1 MTTMAKTISVKD
13 TAFGQDMLEVLAER
27 QLEKAAYHGLAI
39 SPSIVTLKE
48 YLVKKLSH
56 GKWKMDPGL
65 CQPELRGLYPVYFDS
80 VRILL
85 AECVAEFFQTG
96 KIYMAVLDP
105 YRMEY
110 VEHEIRQMVLRP
122 EDVTTLSRALHKA
135 QNPDHDLIARWKDP
149 ADRGRWMEHIRAL
162 YQTIS
167 QLHIK
172 YKFPAPLLFVM
183 GLLFCPILGGTDD
196 GRTIY

>member
-1 MTTMAKTISVKD
+1 MTTMAKAISVKD

-27 QLEKAAYHGLAI
+27 QLERIGYRELDIAH
-39 SPSIVTLKE
+39 SILTLKD

-56 GKWKMDPGL
+56 GNWRVDPSL
-65 CQPELRGLYPVYFDS
+65 CQPELRYLYPIYFDS

-110 VEHEIRQMVLRP
+110 LEHEIRQMVLRP
-122 EDVTTLSRALHKA
+122 EDVTTL
-135 QNPDHDLIARWKDP
+135 
-149 ADRGRWMEHIRAL
+149 
-162 YQTIS
+162 
-167 QLHIK
+167 
-172 YKFPAPLLFVM
+172 
-183 GLLFCPILGGTDD
+183 
-196 GRTIY
+196 

>member
-1 MTTMAKTISVKD
+1 MTTRAKTVSVKE
-13 TAFGQDMLEVLAER
+13 TAFGQDILEVLAER

-39 SPSIVTLKE
+39 FLSIVTLKE
-48 YLVKKLSH
+48 HLVKKLSH
-56 GKWKMDPGL
+56 GKWKIDPGL
-65 CQPELRGLYPVYFDS
+65 CQPELRCLYPVYFDS

-110 VEHEIRQMVLRP
+110 VEHEIRQMVLKP

-149 ADRGRWMEHIRAL
+149 ADRARWMEHFQTL

-167 QLHIK
+167 QLQ
-172 YKFPAPLLFVM
+172 
-183 GLLFCPILGGTDD
+183 
-196 GRTIY
+196 

>member
-27 QLEKAAYHGLAI
+27 QLERIGYRELDIAH
-39 SPSIVTLKE
+39 SILTLKD

-56 GKWKMDPGL
+56 GNWRVDPSL
-65 CQPELRGLYPVYFDS
+65 CQPELRYLYPIYFDS

-110 VEHEIRQMVLRP
+110 VEHEIRRLVLTPGDTATLLRVLRK
-122 EDVTTLSRALHKA
+122 VH
-135 QNPDHDLIARWKDP
+135 NPDHDLIARWKDP

-167 QLHIK
+167 QLQ
-172 YKFPAPLLFVM
+172 
-183 GLLFCPILGGTDD
+183 
-196 GRTIY
+196 

>member
-1 MTTMAKTISVKD
+1 MTTRAKTVSVKE

-27 QLEKAAYHGLAI
+27 QLERIGYRELDIAH
-39 SPSIVTLKE
+39 SIQTLKA

-56 GKWKMDPGL
+56 GKWKIDPGL
-65 CQPELRGLYPVYFDS
+65 CQPELRYLYPTYFDS
-80 VRILL
+80 VRVLL

-96 KIYMAVLDP
+96 KVYMAVLVP

-110 VEHEIRQMVLRP
+110 VEHEIRQIVLRP

-149 ADRGRWMEHIRAL
+149 ADRGRGMEPFQTL

-167 QLHIK
+167 QLQ
-172 YKFPAPLLFVM
+172 
-183 GLLFCPILGGTDD
+183 
-196 GRTIY
+196 

>member
-27 QLEKAAYHGLAI
+27 QLERIGYRELDIAH
-39 SPSIVTLKE
+39 SILTLKD

-56 GKWKMDPGL
+56 GNWRVDPSL
-65 CQPELRGLYPVYFDS
+65 CQPELRYLYPVYFDS

-110 VEHEIRQMVLRP
+110 VEHEIRQMV
-122 EDVTTLSRALHKA
+122 
-135 QNPDHDLIARWKDP
+135 
-149 ADRGRWMEHIRAL
+149 
-162 YQTIS
+162 
-167 QLHIK
+167 
-172 YKFPAPLLFVM
+172 
-183 GLLFCPILGGTDD
+183 
-196 GRTIY
+196 

>member
-1 MTTMAKTISVKD
+1 MTTRAKTVSVKE
-13 TAFGQDMLEVLAER
+13 TAFGQDILEVLAER

-39 SPSIVTLKE
+39 FLSIVTLKE
-48 YLVKKLSH
+48 HLVKKLSH
-56 GKWKMDPGL
+56 GKWKIDPGL
-65 CQPELRGLYPVYFDS
+65 CQPELRCLYPVYFDS

-122 EDVTTLSRALHKA
+122 EDVTILSRTLHKA
-135 QNPDHDLIARWKDP
+135 QNPDHDLIARWKEP

-167 QLHIK
+167 QLQ
-172 YKFPAPLLFVM
+172 
-183 GLLFCPILGGTDD
+183 
-196 GRTIY
+196 

>member
-1 MTTMAKTISVKD
+1 MTAMARIIRVKG

-27 QLEKAAYHGLAI
+27 QLEKAEFRELDI
-39 SPSIVTLKE
+39 SHSIVTLKE

-56 GKWKMDPGL
+56 GNWSVDPGL
-65 CQPELRGLYPVYFDS
+65 CQPELRYLYPVYFDS
-80 VRILL
+80 VRVLL

-110 VEHEIRQMVLRP
+110 VEHEIRLLVLRP
-122 EDVTTLSRALHKA
+122 EDVSSLLRTLRKA
-135 QNPDHDLIARWKDP
+135 QDPDHDLIARWKDP
-149 ADRGRWMEHIRAL
+149 AQRERWREHMRAL

-167 QLHIK
+167 QLQ
-172 YKFPAPLLFVM
+172 
-183 GLLFCPILGGTDD
+183 
-196 GRTIY
+196 

>member
-1 MTTMAKTISVKD
+1 MTAMAKTISLKD
-13 TAFGQDMLEVLAER
+13 SAFGQDMLEVLAER
-27 QLEKAAYHGLAI
+27 QLEKVSYCGLDI
-39 SPSIVTLKE
+39 SHSILTLKD

-56 GKWKMDPGL
+56 GNWRVDPSL
-65 CQPELRGLYPVYFDS
+65 CQPELRYLYPIYFDS

-122 EDVTTLSRALHKA
+122 EDVTILSRTLHKA
-135 QNPDHDLIARWKDP
+135 QNPDHDLIARWKGH

-167 QLHIK
+167 QLQ
-172 YKFPAPLLFVM
+172 
-183 GLLFCPILGGTDD
+183 
-196 GRTIY
+196 